1 MKISKKLAALFLLS
15 SMFGIAGC
23 TGENT
28 TPAQQQVPGLDK
40 LGKVSVISREE
51 GSGTRDTFAQL
62 AEFDQNS
69 GDKPDL
75 TREDAVIKQ
84 DAGEVIE
91 AVKADKSAVGYVSK
105 GALENTDKVKTLSI
119 NGIGVDTKNGNY
131 PLSRSFYVVYSGELS
146 ELEQDFL
153 TYVHGA
159 GQEIVGKSY
168 QPVAKS
174 STFLSNQEKG
184 KIKITGSTS
193 VAPLME
199 ELAAAYMEINT
210 NAIVTV
216 VETDSSDGINKAMQG
231 KCDLGMSSR
240 DLKDYEKELL
250 NYEMIATDD
259 IAVIV
264 NEENPLS
271 DITLDL
277 LKNIYIGDI
286 TEWKALNEE

>member
-1 MKISKKLAALFLLS
+1 MKVSKKLAALFLIS
-15 SMFGIAGC
+15 SMLGIAGC

-40 LGKVSVISREE
+40 LGEVSVISREE

-62 AEFDQNS
+62 AGFDQSS

-75 TREDAVIKQ
+75 TREDAVIKK

-105 GALENTDKVKTLSI
+105 GALEEENGVKTLSI

-168 QPVAKS
+168 IPVAKS
-174 STFLSNQEKG
+174 STFLSNQVKG

-216 VETDSSDGINKAMQG
+216 IETDSTDGINKSMQG
-231 KCDLGMSSR
+231 ECDLGMSSR
-240 DLKDYEKELL
+240 ELKDYEKELL

-264 NEENPLS
+264 NKENPLS
-271 DITLDL
+271 DITTDL
-277 LKNIYIGDI
+277 LKSIFVGDI
-286 TEWKALNEE
+286 KLWKEIND

>member
-1 MKISKKLAALFLLS
+1 MKVSKELAALFLISFML
-15 SMFGIAGC
+15 GIAGC

-28 TPAQQQVPGLDK
+28 TPVQQQVPGLDK
-40 LGKVSVISREE
+40 LGEVSVISREE

-62 AEFDQNS
+62 AGFDQSS

-75 TREDAVIKQ
+75 TREDAVIKK

-105 GALENTDKVKTLSI
+105 GALEEENGVKTLSI

-168 QPVAKS
+168 IPVAKS
-174 STFLSNQEKG
+174 STFLSNQVKG

-216 VETDSSDGINKAMQG
+216 IETDSTDGINKAMQG
-231 KCDLGMSSR
+231 ECDLGMSSR
-240 DLKDYEKELL
+240 ELKDYEKELL

-264 NEENPLS
+264 NKENPLS
-271 DITLDL
+271 DITTDL
-277 LKNIYIGDI
+277 LKSIFVGDI
-286 TEWKALNEE
+286 KLWKEIND